1 MLRVTAPEAVT
12 GRVVGL
18 EFTDGV
24 AHVTGPLSRPVDL
37 YLRTHGYKVEGSD
50 VPSESWRND
59 DIVAWATGRG
69 IDLDGADTKADML
82 DAIDAATP

>member
-1 MLRVTAPEAVT
+1 MLRVTAPEPVT

-18 EFTDGV
+18 DFVDGV
-24 AHVTGPLSRPVDL
+24 AQVNATLSRSVDL

-59 DIVAWATGRG
+59 DIAAWATERG
-69 IDLDGADTKADML
+69 IDLDGAETKADML
-82 DAIDAATP
+82 AAIDAATP